1 MLAPAPAH
9 VVPLAL
15 APLLHPQLAHGIAQ
29 AAVILPPGVVTLQ
42 RRLAVMMMI
51 HPDPGLFLAFKQY
64 QITLS
69 LVEGQCVL
77 LLCCEPHRLS
87 R

>member
-51 HPDPGLFLAFKQY
+51 HPDPDPGLFLAFKQY

-77 LLCCEPHRLS
+77 SHTD
-87 R
+87 

>member
-15 APLLHPQLAHGIAQ
+15 AALLHPQLAHGIAQ
-29 AAVILPPGVVTLQ
+29 AAVILPPGVVPLQ
-42 RRLAVMMMI
+42 RRLAVVMMI
-51 HPDPGLFLAFKQY
+51 HPDPGLVLAFKLY

-69 LVEGQCVL
+69 LVEGRGKCVL
-77 LLCCEPHRLS
+77 LL
-87 R
+87 

>member
-15 APLLHPQLAHGIAQ
+15 APLLHPQLAHGVAQ

-69 LVEGQCVL
+69 LVEGQMCVVVVS
-77 LLCCEPHRLS
+77 HRLS